1 MQENSLLQGR
11 QITSLEMKSDALSR
25 KKQYDAELKATML
38 RMRGTFADV
47 LLGTKKELQNSI
59 DESFAAQA
67 DEMEMSFTKRLAEM
81 EKKLEK
87 KFTKKAI
94 DAEHSF
100 AMQSKER
107 ENKLKEKESHLAKKK
122 ADMEHSFARKKEE
135 LQITFAKIMESNQ
148 ASVNIDMT
156 HMRTQL
162 SQAEQTVSMLQS
174 QMNQNLDISNMEV
187 ARLQNELGQAQAQ
200 ARELDMA
207 KNVAQH
213 QLSQEREGLRQRIA
227 NVENGRAEALS
238 KLATTL
244 HTLET
249 TCTSAQG
256 LEARLREKEAMLHDM
271 EERWSVVNERAFL
284 LNNQLDN
291 EVKNKN
297 ALVNVQKEME
307 KHLSLERE
315 RADLLQ
321 QKLDAFKEADY
332 QQRGELDRAS
342 QDNTHLKNEL
352 DRASQGNTHLKN
364 ELDQL
369 GGELDRASQE
379 NMHLKNELDRVGR
392 ELGEELDRASQEN
405 KALKNELDRVHQ
417 QLVQEL
423 GRATEENKQ
432 LKSELERWGEDNMH
446 LKSENDR
453 FSQHLHIANEVGL
466 TLKTNLTALRKDF
479 EEQVQVS
486 QSSASECLELKRV
499 CQEFNT
505 KMNNLSEINS
515 LLEFKVER
523 LEAKVLDQVIDL
535 EAARMSEAEVEK
547 SLAECEHNRLELDE
561 LTQHLDA
568 ELRKTLNECEKIN
581 ELFEE
586 VSNEKRE
593 MAAVLEEQKREIEA
607 MKLKSAEDEHACNEE
622 RTEITGLL
630 AGFDA
635 EMSIAEEKLKSVLQ
649 SNADLESEIAS
660 LKAHLES
667 EREASNMKL
676 ENSQIVIETLQDEVQ
691 KRLQAFKEKEE
702 TLKKNMQDE
711 INNIE
716 DQFVRIN
723 DECNARLSK
732 YEADIGVYEEAIQ
745 MLRNQVYLLQKLQHS
760 QNEESVQL
768 TESEESRIDRS
779 TEGLEAMKDKLTETM
794 KEKLKDSMKELKEE
808 LKEAIDED
816 LNDELKKKARQE
828 FLPSINHE
836 RLEKVNVD
844 YWENID
850 QKIEQ
855 HTTLDLYESTQ
866 STQSNQSNQS
876 NESIHDG
883 VSGVIEVVVKETPHS
898 FGEISQCL

>member
-174 QMNQNLDISNMEV
+174 QMNQNLDISKMEV

-352 DRASQGNTHLKN
+352 DRASQDNTHLKN
-364 ELDQL
+364 QLDQL

-392 ELGEELDRASQEN
+392 ELGEELDRASKEN

-417 QLVQEL
+417 QLAQEL
-423 GRATEENKQ
+423 GRTTEENKQ

-466 TLKTNLTALRKDF
+466 TLKTNLTALQKDF

-499 CQEFNT
+499 CQEFNI

-593 MAAVLEEQKREIEA
+593 MAAVLEEQIREIEA

-745 MLRNQVYLLQKLQHS
+745 MLRNQVHLLQKLQHS

-808 LKEAIDED
+808 LKETMDED
-816 LNDELKKKARQE
+816 LNDELKKEARQE

-866 STQSNQSNQS
+866 STQCNQSNQS
-876 NESIHDG
+876 NESINDD
-883 VSGVIEVVVKETPHS
+883 VSGVIEVVVKETPRS
-898 FGEISQCL
+898 FGEISQYL

>member
-1 MQENSLLQGR
+1 
-11 QITSLEMKSDALSR
+11 MKSDALSR

-67 DEMEMSFTKRLAEM
+67 DEMEMSFIKRQAEM

-87 KFTKKAI
+87 KFTKKVI

-100 AMQSKER
+100 ATQSKER
-107 ENKLKEKESHLAKKK
+107 ENKLKENESHLAKKK

-135 LQITFAKIMESNQ
+135 LQITFANILESNQ
-148 ASVNIDMT
+148 ASANIDMT

-162 SQAEQTVSMLQS
+162 SQAEQAVSTLQS
-174 QMNQNLDISNMEV
+174 QINQNLDISKMEV

-200 ARELDMA
+200 SRELNMA

-213 QLSQEREGLRQRIA
+213 QLSQERESLHQRIA
-227 NVENGRAEALS
+227 NVEKGREEALS

-249 TCTSAQG
+249 TCNSAQG

-271 EERWSVVNERAFL
+271 EERWSVVDERVFL

-297 ALVNVQKEME
+297 ALANVQKEME

-342 QDNTHLKNEL
+342 KDI
-352 DRASQGNTHLKN
+352 THLKN

-369 GGELDRASQE
+369 GGQLDGASQE
-379 NMHLKNELDRVGR
+379 NMYLKNELDRVGR
-392 ELGEELDRASQEN
+392 ELGGELDRASQEN
-405 KALKNELDRVHQ
+405 KALKNELDRVGRESGGEIDRVSQENKALKNELDRVHQ
-417 QLVQEL
+417 QSVEEL
-423 GRATEENKQ
+423 GRATQENKQ

-453 FSQHLHIANEVGL
+453 FSQHLHIANEVGS
-466 TLKTNLTALRKDF
+466 TLKTNLTALQKDF

-486 QSSASECLELKRV
+486 QASASECLELKSV
-499 CQEFNT
+499 CQEFNI

-547 SLAECEHNRLELDE
+547 SLAECEHNRLELDK
-561 LTQHLDA
+561 LAQHLDA

-581 ELFEE
+581 ELLVD
-586 VSNEKRE
+586 VSNEKGE
-593 MAAVLEEQKREIEA
+593 MAAALEEQIREIEA

-635 EMSIAEEKLKSVLQ
+635 EMSIAEEKLNSVLQ
-649 SNADLESEIAS
+649 TNAHLESEVAS
-660 LKAHLES
+660 LNAHLES
-667 EREASNMKL
+667 EREAAKMKL
-676 ENSQIVIETLQDEVQ
+676 ENAQIVIETLQNEVQ
-691 KRLQAFKEKEE
+691 KRLQAFNEKEE

-711 INNIE
+711 INHME
-716 DQFVRIN
+716 DQFVRTN
-723 DECNARLSK
+723 DECHAQLLKN
-732 YEADIGVYEEAIQ
+732 EADIGVYEEAIQ

-760 QNEESVQL
+760 QYEESVQL
-768 TESEESRIDRS
+768 SKSEESRIDRS
-779 TEGLEAMKDKLTETM
+779 TEGLEAMKDKLTKTM
-794 KEKLKDSMKELKEE
+794 KGKLKDSMKETKEE
-808 LKEAIDED
+808 LKEAMNED
-816 LNDELKKKARQE
+816 LKDGLKKEARQE
-828 FLPSINHE
+828 FLSSINHE
-836 RLEKVNVD
+836 RPEKVIVD
-844 YWENID
+844 ARENID

-855 HTTLDLYESTQ
+855 NTSLEFYQSPQ
-866 STQSNQSNQS
+866 STQTNQS
-876 NESIHDG
+876 NESICDD
-883 VSGVIEVVVKETPHS
+883 VSGVIEVVVKETPRS
-898 FGEISQCL
+898 SGEISQVLMIISL

>member
-67 DEMEMSFTKRLAEM
+67 DDMEMSFTKRLAEM

-297 ALVNVQKEME
+297 ALANVQKEME

-466 TLKTNLTALRKDF
+466 TLKTNLTALQKDF

-499 CQEFNT
+499 CQEFNI

-702 TLKKNMQDE
+702 TLKKNMRDE

-745 MLRNQVYLLQKLQHS
+745 MLRNQVHLLQKLQHS

-850 QKIEQ
+850 QTIEQ

>member
-1 MQENSLLQGR
+1 MRYVCPSKPCRWRTSIIELVPEGTWVQEG
-11 QITSLEMKSDALSR
+11 
-25 KKQYDAELKATML
+25 
-38 RMRGTFADV
+38 DV
-47 LLGTKKELQNSI
+47 
-59 DESFAAQA
+59 
-67 DEMEMSFTKRLAEM
+67 
-81 EKKLEK
+81 
-87 KFTKKAI
+87 
-94 DAEHSF
+94 
-100 AMQSKER
+100 
-107 ENKLKEKESHLAKKK
+107 
-122 ADMEHSFARKKEE
+122 
-135 LQITFAKIMESNQ
+135 
-148 ASVNIDMT
+148 V
-156 HMRTQL
+156 
-162 SQAEQTVSMLQS
+162 
-174 QMNQNLDISNMEV
+174 
-187 ARLQNELGQAQAQ
+187 
-200 ARELDMA
+200 
-207 KNVAQH
+207 
-213 QLSQEREGLRQRIA
+213 
-227 NVENGRAEALS
+227 
-238 KLATTL
+238 
-244 HTLET
+244 
-249 TCTSAQG
+249 C
-256 LEARLREKEAMLHDM
+256 
-271 EERWSVVNERAFL
+271 
-284 LNNQLDN
+284 
-291 EVKNKN
+291 
-297 ALVNVQKEME
+297 
-307 KHLSLERE
+307 
-315 RADLLQ
+315 
-321 QKLDAFKEADY
+321 
-332 QQRGELDRAS
+332 
-342 QDNTHLKNEL
+342 
-352 DRASQGNTHLKN
+352 
-364 ELDQL
+364 
-369 GGELDRASQE
+369 
-379 NMHLKNELDRVGR
+379 ELDRVGR
-392 ELGEELDRASQEN
+392 ELGEELDRASKEN

-417 QLVQEL
+417 QLAQEL
-423 GRATEENKQ
+423 GRTTEENKQ

-466 TLKTNLTALRKDF
+466 TLKTNLTALQKDF

-499 CQEFNT
+499 CQEFNI

-593 MAAVLEEQKREIEA
+593 MAAVLEEQIREIEA

-745 MLRNQVYLLQKLQHS
+745 MLRNQVHLLQKLQHS

-768 TESEESRIDRS
+768 TESEELRIDRS

-808 LKEAIDED
+808 LKETMDED
-816 LNDELKKKARQE
+816 LNDELKKEARQE

-866 STQSNQSNQS
+866 STQCNQSNQS
-876 NESIHDG
+876 NESINDD
-883 VSGVIEVVVKETPHS
+883 VWGVIEVVVKETPRS
-898 FGEISQCL
+898 FGEISQYL

>member
-67 DEMEMSFTKRLAEM
+67 DDMEMSFTKRLAEM

-297 ALVNVQKEME
+297 ALANVQKEME

-466 TLKTNLTALRKDF
+466 TLKTNLTALQKDF

-499 CQEFNT
+499 CQEFNI

-593 MAAVLEEQKREIEA
+593 MAAVLEEQIREIEA

-702 TLKKNMQDE
+702 TLKKNMRDE

-808 LKEAIDED
+808 LKEEIDED

-850 QKIEQ
+850 QTIEQ

-883 VSGVIEVVVKETPHS
+883 VSGVIEVVVKETPRS

>member
-67 DEMEMSFTKRLAEM
+67 DDMEMSFTKRLAEM

-352 DRASQGNTHLKN
+352 DRASQDNT
-364 ELDQL
+364 
-369 GGELDRASQE
+369 
-379 NMHLKNELDRVGR
+379 HLKNELDRVGR

-466 TLKTNLTALRKDF
+466 TLKTNLTALQKDF

-499 CQEFNT
+499 CQEFNI

-702 TLKKNMQDE
+702 TLKKNMRDE

-850 QKIEQ
+850 QTIEL